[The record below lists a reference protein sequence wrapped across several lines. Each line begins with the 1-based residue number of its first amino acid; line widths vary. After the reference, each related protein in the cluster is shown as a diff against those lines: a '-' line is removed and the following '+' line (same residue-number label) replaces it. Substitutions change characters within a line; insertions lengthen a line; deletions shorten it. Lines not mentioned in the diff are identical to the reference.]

1 MTTND
6 TIDLLDEKRIARIRA
21 FNDELRTTGQG
32 GETYTTP
39 GFRSLQPQTQVRAF
53 EVIRTFT
60 DWTPENDPWRQH
72 DCAIV
77 DVLPGVRVMF
87 KIDYYDLD
95 KEWGSP
101 DPADSSMT
109 VRVLTILLP
118 DEY

>member
-1 MTTND
+1 MD
-6 TIDLLDEKRIARIRA
+6 TPDTLDVLDESTKTIRA
-21 FNDELRTTGQG
+21 LNDELRTTGHG

-39 GFRSLQPQTQVRAF
+39 GFRSLPPSTQARAL
-53 EVIRTFT
+53 EAVRTFANWSA
-60 DWTPENDPWRQH
+60 DNDPWQQH

-77 DVLPGVRVMF
+77 DIEPGIRVMF
-87 KIDYYDLD
+87 KLDYYDLD

-101 DPADSSMT
+101 DPADSSVT